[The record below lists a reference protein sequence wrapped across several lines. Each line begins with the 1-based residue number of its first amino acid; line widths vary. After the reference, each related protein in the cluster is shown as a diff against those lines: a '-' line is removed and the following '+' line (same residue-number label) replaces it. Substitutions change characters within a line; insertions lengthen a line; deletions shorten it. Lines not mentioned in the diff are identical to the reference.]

1 MPEYLEVKVLNAI
14 LEEAHTRRSHAP
26 LPSLELNPEPHSE
39 IKTVPFSDVYEKI
52 ETLDNLRIPSPPR
65 VSRLSDLHFASP
77 TVVEVPD
84 AGTMRLT
91 DWAQRRIGG
100 MLGVK
105 WHKFFDPMD
114 SDVVRM
120 AIESHLQGLGPE
132 CPKVKLVMR
141 GLLKSENHMETDGI
155 LRGVVSPSYSE
166 FRDLHALD
174 RLYEVGEGVL
184 DVDWGFSS
192 VNLLDNGSHFTL
204 LLKEP
209 FELIKGSGDFGYV
222 GLRLRNSEVGAHS
235 WTGSLIVIRQVCI
248 NGMIVTFVDTQ
259 YFRFV
264 HKGMLVDRV
273 DEPIEAAL
281 NRCYEVVQ
289 ELPKAYERLRDFRIE
304 DPMAHLEDFLE
315 RRNVSPKLRRAM
327 ADAYDIEDVEGD
339 NAYHVLQAITRL
351 SPALQGDPNRQR
363 LVEEVAG
370 GYAQEILKVA

>member
-1 MPEYLEVKVLNAI
+1 LPEYLEVKVLNAI

>member
-1 MPEYLEVKVLNAI
+1 MLNAI
-14 LEEAHTRRSHAP
+14 LEEAHTRRSHVP
-26 LPSLELNPEPHSE
+26 LPSLELNPEPHSD
-39 IKTVPFSDVYEKI
+39 IKTIPFSKVYEKI
-52 ETLDNLRIPSPPR
+52 EALDNLRIPSPPR
-65 VSRLSDLHFASP
+65 VSCLSDLHFESP
-77 TVVEVPD
+77 TTVEVPD
-84 AGTMRLT
+84 AGKMRLT

-114 SDVVRM
+114 PDVARM
-120 AIESHLQGLGPE
+120 AIESHLHGLGPK

-141 GLLKSENHMETDGI
+141 GLLDSESSMGTDGI
-155 LRGVVSPSYSE
+155 LRGVVSPAYSE

-174 RLYEVGEGVL
+174 RLYEVGESVL
-184 DVDWGFSS
+184 DIDWGFSA

-204 LLKEP
+204 ILKEP
-209 FELIKGSGDFGYV
+209 FELIPGSGDLGYV

-264 HKGMLVDRV
+264 HKGMLVNRV

-281 NRCYEVVQ
+281 NRCYEVVH
-289 ELPKAYERLRDFRIE
+289 ELPKAYEKLREFRID
-304 DPMAHLEDFLE
+304 DPQLHLEEFLE
-315 RRNVSPKLRRAM
+315 RRGVSPKIRRAM
-327 ADAYDIEDVEGD
+327 AEAYNIEDVEGD

-351 SPALQGDPNRQR
+351 SPALHNDPNRQR

-370 GYAQEILKVA
+370 EYAQEVLRAA

>member
-1 MPEYLEVKVLNAI
+1 MLNEI
-14 LEEAHTRRSHAP
+14 LEGAHTRRSHVP
-26 LPSLELNPEPHSE
+26 LPSLALSHDPHSE
-39 IKTVPFSDVYEKI
+39 IKTIPFSDVYAKI
-52 ETLDNLRIPSPPR
+52 EALDNLRIPSPPR
-65 VSRLSDLHFASP
+65 VAKLSDLHFVSP
-77 TVVEVPD
+77 TVAEVPD
-84 AGTMRLT
+84 AGTMQLT

-114 SDVVRM
+114 PDVARM

-141 GLLKSENHMETDGI
+141 GLLDSEDHMGTDGI
-155 LRGVVSPSYSE
+155 LRGVVSPAYSE

-174 RLYEVGEGVL
+174 RLYEVGESVL
-184 DVDWGFSS
+184 DVDWGFSA

-209 FELIKGSGDFGYV
+209 FELIHGSGDYGYV

-289 ELPKAYERLRDFRIE
+289 ELPRAYEQLRDFRIE

-327 ADAYDIEDVEGD
+327 AEAYDIEDVEGD

-351 SPALQGDPNRQR
+351 SPALRGDPNRQR
-363 LVEEVAG
+363 LIEEIAG
-370 GYAQEILKVA
+370 GYAQEILKAA